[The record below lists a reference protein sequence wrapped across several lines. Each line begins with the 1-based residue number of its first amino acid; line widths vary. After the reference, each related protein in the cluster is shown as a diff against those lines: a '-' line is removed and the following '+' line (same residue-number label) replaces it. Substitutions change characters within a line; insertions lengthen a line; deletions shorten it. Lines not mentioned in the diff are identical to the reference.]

1 MTPSGSRTG
10 LVRAAPT
17 LRAAALAF
25 PAAALA
31 SGLGGLAVEAKAQ
44 TACRL
49 VEVGGY
55 TLSARNSSASYTHY
69 ASGGV
74 DYRCADGVRIQADS
88 AVGFESNSSLNL
100 YGEVRFEDAE
110 VILEAGQA
118 IYFGQSSY
126 LRATQGTRVEYKLSG
141 TVVVGDE
148 LDYYRQSDS
157 RLVDEMTVRGGRP
170 HATVHPPLPE
180 AAENAVD
187 TGTDAVD
194 TVEAGVDILTDVA
207 DTIEV
212 GVDIAEDTVDA
223 AEDTVDAAVV
233 DTAED
238 TVDAAVDD
246 AVEGAQTPVEPL
258 APYEIDAERFVVEG
272 RQVFNAVDDV
282 VVVRDSLRAT
292 GDTLYYDQ
300 DSGAMSMH
308 GNPRVGD
315 GRFDLTA
322 RSISITPA
330 SSPGTENILAGGEAV
345 LEGAAVAVEAPA
357 IRLFLDGG
365 DLSRLVALA
374 TVPATAPEAQLD
386 TTGLTPGDQARVAE
400 RVRAAGPA
408 DSSVVQDSL
417 PRPVARAEDLTLV
430 ADSIEV
436 LSPGQVLQLVT
447 AVGTA
452 RAVAARPDSMDE
464 GTPEVARA
472 DWMEGDTIVATFLPP
487 HSHQYQAGATGI
499 GAGGR
504 SLLETLVAVGSARSL
519 YRVPPDTA
527 LAEEEQPSG
536 PPPLHWTQGEQI
548 TMHLAH
554 GRVVRMFVEGETL
567 GYHLEPRPPTPADS
581 AAAPDTSAVPAAGA
595 QPRRRRS

>member
-1 MTPSGSRTG
+1 M
-10 LVRAAPT
+10 
-17 LRAAALAF
+17 
-25 PAAALA
+25 
-31 SGLGGLAVEAKAQ
+31 
-44 TACRL
+44 
-49 VEVGGY
+49 
-55 TLSARNSSASYTHY
+55 
-69 ASGGV
+69 
-74 DYRCADGVRIQADS
+74 
-88 AVGFESNSSLNL
+88 
-100 YGEVRFEDAE
+100 
-110 VILEAGQA
+110 
-118 IYFGQSSY
+118 
-126 LRATQGTRVEYKLSG
+126 
-141 TVVVGDE
+141 
-148 LDYYRQSDS
+148 
-157 RLVDEMTVRGGRP
+157 
-170 HATVHPPLPE
+170 
-180 AAENAVD
+180 
-187 TGTDAVD
+187 
-194 TVEAGVDILTDVA
+194 
-207 DTIEV
+207 
-212 GVDIAEDTVDA
+212 
-223 AEDTVDAAVV
+223 
-233 DTAED
+233 
-238 TVDAAVDD
+238 
-246 AVEGAQTPVEPL
+246 EPL

-282 VVVRDSLRAT
+282 VVVRDSLRAA

-330 SSPGTENILAGGEAV
+330 SSPGSENILAGGEAV

-374 TVPATAPEAQLD
+374 TVPAAAPEAQLD

-400 RVRAAGPA
+400 RVRAAGQA

-452 RAVAARPDSMDE
+452 RAVAARADSMDE